1 MGTQILMDGYLSRDI
16 WDKKGN
22 EDKERKSMGSQL
34 FFQIV
39 SPFFQ
44 IGSFVGLRYHDFFK
58 RVSRLLQIILSLLKQ
73 KVIHFI

>member
-1 MGTQILMDGYLSRDI
+1 MI
-16 WDKKGN
+16 
-22 EDKERKSMGSQL
+22 RKRVKLFFSWGGKLCFATMGSQL

-58 RVSRLLQIILSLLKQ
+58 RVSRLLQIILSLL
-73 KVIHFI
+73 

>member
-1 MGTQILMDGYLSRDI
+1 MTQPKR
-16 WDKKGN
+16 KK
-22 EDKERKSMGSQL
+22 DERAELVKLFRTMVPGDFVKVLDMGSQL

-58 RVSRLLQIILSLLKQ
+58 CVSRLLQIT
-73 KVIHFI
+73 